1 MLKKFRGNPPNNHE
15 KYAKNLLLKISLKI
29 IGNEHICSKKG
40 AQNHE
45 SEVYEKA
52 DRKYAVP
59 PHLSFSMSHLV
70 RLFIFSKQKKVYNKN
85 TSQLLKN
92 YFEWGA
98 YFETSL
104 ND

>member
-1 MLKKFRGNPPNNHE
+1 MHPIPRWE
-15 KYAKNLLLKISLKI
+15 RY
-29 IGNEHICSKKG
+29 SKEMPERNKSYFD
-40 AQNHE
+40 Q
-45 SEVYEKA
+45 
-52 DRKYAVP
+52 KYAVP
-59 PHLSFSMSHLV
+59 PHLSFSMSDLV